1 VNETS
6 VGQDA
11 RSHDRQP
18 EMEAAL
24 AARYDDL
31 SPAQRRVIDR
41 LLADH
46 RYAATAS
53 ARTIARD
60 LGVAGSVVT
69 RAAQTLGYEGFPD
82 FQGQLRERFMGSL
95 PQRVERTITDLG
107 DGPET
112 AGLRVMLEDI
122 ESLRDTVEDLSA
134 EKLHQA
140 VEVLTQASRVHVFG
154 TRGSHGLAEMLV
166 IGLRFALP
174 GMHLL
179 SQAAGDLPD
188 QLVLFDAN
196 DALVVISFR
205 RVDRAALAVL
215 HYAKERGLPVI
226 GVTDHLS
233 SPIAR
238 GADIA
243 FIAHARTLRLLPPF
257 AAGASIVTALT
268 TAVSLHKRADA
279 APRQREAEHAW
290 EAFDAFIE

>member
-1 VNETS
+1 MNDAS
-6 VGQDA
+6 VEQDA
-11 RSHDRQP
+11 QSHDRPP
-18 EMEAAL
+18 EMEEVL

-41 LLADH
+41 LLADR

-69 RAAQTLGYEGFPD
+69 RAAQTLGYEGFPE
-82 FQGQLRERFMGSL
+82 FQGQLRERFVGAL
-95 PQRVERTITDLG
+95 PRRVERTIRDLG
-107 DGPET
+107 DSPET
-112 AGLRVMLEDI
+112 AGIRVMLEDI

-140 VEVLTQASRVHVFG
+140 VEVLTRASRIHVFG
-154 TRGSHGLAEMLV
+154 VRGSHGLAEMLV
-166 IGLRFALP
+166 IGLRLVLP
-174 GMHLL
+174 GAHLL
-179 SQAAGDLPD
+179 SQTAGDLPD
-188 QLVLFDAN
+188 QLVLLDPD

-205 RVDRAALAVL
+205 RVDRTALAVL
-215 HYAKERGLPVI
+215 HYAKGRGVPVVGI
-226 GVTDHLS
+226 TDHLS

-238 GADIA
+238 GADVA
-243 FIAHARTLRLLPPF
+243 FIAHAPALRLLPPF

-268 TAVSLHKRADA
+268 TAVSLHKRVDA

-290 EAFDAFIE
+290 EAFNAFIE